1 MCVCLYF
8 PLVSCVVLF
17 AVKLNGALP
26 PVQLEASATHTYKC
40 ATLLQTH
47 FVLTR
52 VKSGQRMTY
61 DQSEVCPTQSCIKD
75 GLLPVTVHF

>member
-1 MCVCLYF
+1 MCLSVF

-17 AVKLNGALP
+17 AVNLNGALP
-26 PVQLEASATHTYKC
+26 HVKLEASATHSSKC

-47 FVLTR
+47 FVLTV

-61 DQSEVCPTQSCIKD
+61 DQSEVCPTGEYDILTGDEQKSKQ
-75 GLLPVTVHF
+75 